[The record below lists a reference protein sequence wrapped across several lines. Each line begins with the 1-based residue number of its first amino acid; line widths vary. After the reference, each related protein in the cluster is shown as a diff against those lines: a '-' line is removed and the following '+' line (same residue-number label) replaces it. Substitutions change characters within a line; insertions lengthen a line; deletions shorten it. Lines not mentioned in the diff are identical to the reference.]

1 MVVGFAHPLEEGMAG
16 VVVVEYLDP
25 LEEAV
30 VVEVV
35 NGLEVEVED
44 HSLEEEGKEE
54 NPIKK

>member
-16 VVVVEYLDP
+16 VVVEYLDP

>member
-16 VVVVEYLDP
+16 VVVEYLDP

-44 HSLEEEGKEE
+44 HSLEEEGKEG